1 MGTRFWIRRFC
12 VMLVGIFAVLLFVEW
27 LKGHEWRAAIPFS
40 GLWALITA
48 SVYIGTRLYHSSRGV
63 ACAICKD
70 TPE

>member
-12 VMLVGIFAVLLFVEW
+12 VMVVGIFAVLLFVER
-27 LKGHEWRAAIPFS
+27 LKGHAWHAAILFS

-48 SVYIGTRLYHSSRGV
+48 SVFIGTRLHYASRGV